1 MDINLTKEA
10 ETKLN
15 LIQGGDISIGLKKDG
30 DINLNT
36 NEPDLN
42 IISVKDGDIKL
53 ALEGISK
60 LMSLTDIAIEDLEN
74 NQVLK
79 YNILTNKWENAFVE
93 HNNLTNLEWSKS
105 NHSIDTDIDFNN
117 NQAKNLIIEEVNDL
131 PEPATEG
138 QIIKLTTNKRLYLGV

>member
-15 LIQGGDISIGLKKDG
+15 LIQDGEISIGLNKEG
-30 DINLNT
+30 NINLNT
-36 NEPDLN
+36 SEPDIN
-42 IISVKDGDIKL
+42 IVSVKDGDIKL

-60 LMSLTDIAIEDLEN
+60 LMSLTDITIEDLET

-79 YNILTNKWENAFVE
+79 YNILTGKWENSFIE

-105 NHSIDTDIDFNN
+105 NHTIDTDIDFNN
-117 NQAKNLIIEEVNDL
+117 NQAKNFIIEEVNDL

-138 QIIKLTTNKRLYLGV
+138 QIIKLTTNKRIYLGV